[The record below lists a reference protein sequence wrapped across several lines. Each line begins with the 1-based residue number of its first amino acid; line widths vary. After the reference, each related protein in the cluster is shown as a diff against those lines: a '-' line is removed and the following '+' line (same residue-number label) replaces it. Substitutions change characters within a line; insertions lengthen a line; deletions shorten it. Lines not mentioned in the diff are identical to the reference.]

1 MRNRK
6 QSILKKIWS
15 QNIVKQ
21 FFPIICQKNFHFCMK
36 LILNHCIEWFEN
48 CDSFKFHFE
57 KVHPSYVGAIINEAY
72 KPSKT
77 IRSNMRWSQHITIND
92 RKQDFKFFI
101 LHRKWNT
108 MTLVQLTNFT
118 LEFGRASNMRWSP
131 HITMN
136 DRKQDFRFFISNG
149 TQWLSDNSQISHW
162 NLEGFR
168 TDKTS
173 RYKSL
178 RETKFECPSQYCSSK
193 KLFFSLTCLSDMK
206 LALLWLQD
214 VGNTTLLSL
223 QHYQSSPL

>member
-77 IRSNMRWSQHITIND
+77 IR
-92 RKQDFKFFI
+92 
-101 LHRKWNT
+101 
-108 MTLVQLTNFT
+108 
-118 LEFGRASNMRWSP
+118 SNMRWSP